1 MSNGSGSTLTAEG
14 MKDQIIQELDK
25 LYGERYHGQ
34 SLPGVGKEDRDMLFL
49 AISRGI
55 LAYLE
60 QKENVLINQI
70 TLRKTEGFPYDVE
83 YNVIDLDLNLQPWGG
98 AP

>member
-1 MSNGSGSTLTAEG
+1 MSNGSALTAEG

-34 SLPGVGKEDRDMLFL
+34 SLPGVGREDRDMLFL

-60 QKENVLINQI
+60 EKENVLINNI
-70 TLRKTEGFPYDVE
+70 TLRNIVGFPYDVE
-83 YNVIDLDLNLQPWGG
+83 YNVQDMELNIEP
-98 AP
+98 